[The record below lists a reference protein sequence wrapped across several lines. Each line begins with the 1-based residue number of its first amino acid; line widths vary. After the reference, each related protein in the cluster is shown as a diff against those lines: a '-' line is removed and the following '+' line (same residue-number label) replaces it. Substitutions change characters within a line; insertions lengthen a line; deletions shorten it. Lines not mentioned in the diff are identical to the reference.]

1 MIGDIMEIIDLLQHK
16 DMQKYFLKLKDCD
29 WVAGRYL
36 YNLIVDNKFEA
47 LCGKDS
53 KVYMI
58 VNCDDIVS
66 FCTYVYQDEIRD
78 ETLYPWIGFVYTNP
92 NYRGNRYFG
101 KLLNY
106 IIIKAKGTGYKKIYV
121 STNEVG
127 LYEKYGF
134 VYFKNMLDF
143 TGNDSRI
150 YYIEI

>member
-1 MIGDIMEIIDLLQHK
+1 MEIIDLLQNK
-16 DMQKYFLKLKDCD
+16 NMEKYLLMLKDCE

-36 YNLIVDNKFEA
+36 YSLIIDNKFQEM
-47 LCGKDS
+47 CGKDS

-58 VNCDDIVS
+58 VNGDEIVS

-78 ETLYPWIGFVYTNP
+78 ETLYPWIGFVYTYP

-101 KLLNY
+101 KLLDY
-106 IIIKAKGTGYKKIYV
+106 IIIRAKETGYNKIYV
-121 STNEVG
+121 STNELG

-150 YYIEI
+150 YYIKV